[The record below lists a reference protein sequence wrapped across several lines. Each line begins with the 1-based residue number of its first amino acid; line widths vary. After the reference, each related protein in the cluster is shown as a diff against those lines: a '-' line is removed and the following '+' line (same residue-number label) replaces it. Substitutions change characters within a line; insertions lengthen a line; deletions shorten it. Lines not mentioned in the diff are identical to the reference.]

1 MSFLFERCSDA
12 LIQTAK
18 QRNTSLRA
26 AMDLIP
32 GSLLTDCFREYA
44 HQPQVCGANGYATGG
59 AQQQSGVGT
68 LRRIMDVEKF
78 LKDVA
83 AYSDRKYPKKAA

>member
-1 MSFLFERCSDA
+1 MSSFERCADA
-12 LIQTAK
+12 LIQAAK

-32 GSLLTDCFREYA
+32 GSLLTDTFRAYA
-44 HQPQVCGANGYATGG
+44 EKPQTCVGG
-59 AQQQSGVGT
+59 GFASGGSKIRSGHGSF
-68 LRRIMDVEKF
+68 RRILDVEKF

-83 AYSDRKYPKKAA
+83 DYRDRKPKEAA